1 MFVYP
6 RRAGLFFMSVQ
17 YEKDLKKRE
26 EKIPS
31 HLFIFL
37 PATGNTQDVFY
48 NSYYFTRNKRS

>member
-1 MFVYP
+1 
-6 RRAGLFFMSVQ
+6 MSVL
-17 YEKDLKKRE
+17 YEKDLKKWE

-48 NSYYFTRNKRS
+48 NSYYFTRNKCS